1 LNLKRDERRE
11 DGRAVP
17 RETAVP
23 MSTAASLR
31 KIALFGTFG
40 TGNLGNECTLQAMLF
55 NIRRRVPNA
64 RVSCICRNPEET
76 ASTYGIR
83 AVAIR
88 EMPLRG
94 TNNRAWRLLRKIF
107 LGIPVD
113 LYRWLSVIN
122 GLMGSHMLIMTG
134 TGMLSDS
141 GIGPL
146 GLHYDILR
154 WSVVAKLCR
163 CKLLFVSVGAGPIR
177 RPLARFFVK
186 TALRLANYRS
196 YRDSFS
202 KEYLKSIGFN
212 ADDDPVYPDL
222 AFSLPEG
229 MLPDDQDDGD
239 KHAPVGVGLIT
250 HYVHRSLSNDVEQTY
265 REYVTKMARFI
276 GWLVEHNRTVRLL
289 TGDVVYDSRVR
300 NDVRT
305 LLEQSGLT
313 YEKSNIIDEPTR
325 SFEELL
331 SQLATT
337 RVVVASRFHNLLLA
351 LMLGKPALAISFHEK
366 DDSLMTA
373 VGLQEFCQDIA
384 NMDVSRLKEQFVRL
398 EEDADRLRQEIRLKT
413 KGYRMELDRQYSC
426 IFDEIGSGTH

>member
-1 LNLKRDERRE
+1 
-11 DGRAVP
+11 
-17 RETAVP
+17 
-23 MSTAASLR
+23 MSTIAHRR

-40 TGNLGNECTLQAMLF
+40 TGNLGNECTLQAMLL
-55 NIRRRVPNA
+55 NIRRRAPNVQ
-64 RVSCICRNPEET
+64 VSCICTRPEET

-83 AVAIR
+83 ALAIR

-94 TNNRAWRLLRKIF
+94 TNNRAWRLLRKISI
-107 LGIPVD
+107 GIPVE
-113 LYRWLSVIN
+113 LYRWFSVIKE
-122 GLMGSHMLIMTG
+122 LMGSHMLMMTG

-163 CKLLFVSVGAGPIR
+163 CKLLFVSVGAGPLR
-177 RPLARFFVK
+177 HPLARFFVK
-186 TALRLANYRS
+186 AALRMADYRS
-196 YRDSFS
+196 YRDNFS
-202 KEYLKSIGFN
+202 KGYVKSIGFD
-212 ADDDPVYPDL
+212 ADADAVYPDL

-229 MLPDDQDDGD
+229 MLPNDQRDGD
-239 KHAPVGVGLIT
+239 KRAPVGVGLIT
-250 HYVHRSLSNDVEQTY
+250 HYVQRSLSDDVEQTY

-289 TGDVVYDSRVR
+289 IGDVVYDSRVR

-313 YEKSNIIDEPTR
+313 YEKSNIIDEPTG

-337 RVVVASRFHNLLLA
+337 KVVVASRFHNLLLA

-384 NMDVSRLKEQFVRL
+384 NLDVSTLIEQFVRL
-398 EEDADRLRQEIRLKT
+398 EKNADRLRQEIRLKT
-413 KGYRMELDRQYSC
+413 KSYRMELDKQYSC
-426 IFDEIGSGTH
+426 IFEEIGSDRC

>member
-1 LNLKRDERRE
+1 MRQVIEPRQ
-11 DGRAVP
+11 DGHAIRCQ
-17 RETAVP
+17 AVP
-23 MSTAASLR
+23 MSTAGNR
-31 KIALFGTFG
+31 RNIALFGTFG
-40 TGNLGNECTLQAMLF
+40 TGNLGNECTLQAMLL

-64 RVSCICRNPEET
+64 RVSCICTNPEET

-83 AVAIR
+83 ALAIR

-94 TNNRAWRLLRKIF
+94 TNNRAWRLLRKICV
-107 LGIPVD
+107 GIPVE
-113 LYRWLSVIN
+113 LYRWFSVIK
-122 GLMGSHMLIMTG
+122 GVMGSNMLIMTG

-141 GIGPL
+141 GITPL

-154 WSVVAKLCR
+154 WSVAAKLCR

-177 RPLARFFVK
+177 HPLGRLLVK
-186 TALRLANYRS
+186 AALSLADYRS

-202 KEYLKSIGFN
+202 KEYLKGIGFD

-229 MLPDDQDDGD
+229 MLSDRKDDGD
-239 KHAPVGVGLIT
+239 KRAAVGVGLIT
-250 HYVHRSLSNDVEQTY
+250 HYVHRSISNDVEQTY
-265 REYVTKMARFI
+265 REYTTKMARFI
-276 GWLVEHNRTVRLL
+276 GWLVEHNRPVRVL
-289 TGDVVYDSRVR
+289 TGDVMHDSRVR
-300 NDVRT
+300 DDVRT

-313 YEKSNIIDEPTR
+313 YEESNIIDEPTG

-337 RVVVASRFHNLLLA
+337 KVVVASRFHNLLLA

-373 VGLQEFCQDIA
+373 LGLQEFCQDIA
-384 NMDVSRLKEQFVRL
+384 NLDVSTLIEQFVRL
-398 EEDADRLRQEIRLKT
+398 EESANRLRQEIRLKT
-413 KGYRMELDRQYSC
+413 KAYRNELDRQYSC
-426 IFDEIGSGTH
+426 IFEQIGSDLH

>member
-1 LNLKRDERRE
+1 
-11 DGRAVP
+11 
-17 RETAVP
+17 
-23 MSTAASLR
+23 MSPVVNRR

-40 TGNLGNECTLQAMLF
+40 TGNLGNECTLRAMLL
-55 NIRRRVPNA
+55 NIRKRVPNA
-64 RVSCICRNPEET
+64 QVSCICAGPEET

-83 AVAIR
+83 ALAIR
-88 EMPLRG
+88 EMPLRR

-107 LGIPVD
+107 VGIPVE
-113 LYRWLSVIN
+113 LYRWLSVIKR
-122 GLMGSHMLIMTG
+122 LMGSDMLIMTG

-141 GIGPL
+141 DIAPL

-154 WSVVAKLCR
+154 WSVVAKLCQ

-177 RPLARFFVK
+177 HPLARFFVK
-186 TALRLANYRS
+186 AALRLADYRS

-202 KEYLKSIGFN
+202 KEYLKRIGFD
-212 ADDDPVYPDL
+212 ADYDAVYPDL
-222 AFSLPEG
+222 AFSLPED

-239 KHAPVGVGLIT
+239 KRAPVGVGLIT
-250 HYVHRSLSNDVEQTY
+250 HYVHRSLSDDVEQTY
-265 REYVTKMARFI
+265 REYITKMARFI

-289 TGDVVYDSRVR
+289 IGDVVYDSRVR

-313 YEKSNIIDEPTR
+313 YEKSNIIDEPAG

-337 RVVVASRFHNLLLA
+337 KVVVASRFHNLLLA

-384 NMDVSRLKEQFVRL
+384 KLDVAALIEQFVRL
-398 EEDADRLRQEIRLKT
+398 EENADRLRQEIRRKT
-413 KGYRMELDRQYSC
+413 KGYRRELDKQYSC
-426 IFDEIGSGTH
+426 IFEEIGSDLH

>member
-1 LNLKRDERRE
+1 MRQAIEQRE
-11 DGRAVP
+11 DGDAV
-17 RETAVP
+17 RRQTAAP
-23 MSTAASLR
+23 MSTASNRR

-40 TGNLGNECTLQAMLF
+40 TGNLGNECTLKAMLL

-64 RVSCICRNPEET
+64 EVTCVCSGPEET

-83 AVAIR
+83 ALAIR

-94 TNNRAWRLLRKIF
+94 TNNRAWRLLRKIS

-113 LYRWLSVIN
+113 LCRWFSVIK
-122 GLMGSHMLIMTG
+122 GLMGSQMLIMTG

-146 GLHYDILR
+146 GLHYEILR

-177 RPLARFFVK
+177 HPLARFFVK
-186 TALRLANYRS
+186 AALRLADYRS

-202 KEYLKSIGFN
+202 KEYLKSIGFD
-212 ADDDPVYPDL
+212 ADDDAVYPDL
-222 AFSLPEG
+222 AFSLPKG

-239 KHAPVGVGLIT
+239 KRAPVGVGLIT
-250 HYVHRSLSNDVEQTY
+250 HYVQRSLSDDVEQIY
-265 REYVTKMARFI
+265 REYTTKMASFI
-276 GWLVEHNRTVRLL
+276 GWLLEHNRTVRLL
-289 TGDVVYDSRVR
+289 VGDVVYDSRVR
-300 NDVRT
+300 KDLRT

-313 YEKSNIIDEPTR
+313 YEKSNIIDEPPV

-331 SQLATT
+331 SQLAATK
-337 RVVVASRFHNLLLA
+337 VVVASRFHNLLLA

-384 NMDVSRLKEQFVRL
+384 KLDVSALIEQFVRL
-398 EEDADRLRQEIRLKT
+398 EENADRLRQEIRHKT
-413 KGYRMELDRQYSC
+413 KGFRRELDKQYSC
-426 IFDEIGSGTH
+426 IFEEIGSDLH